1 MMAKWNSFWRRC
13 RAVPCAVW
21 RFYRDGFRSM
31 TVGRYLWA
39 IIIIKVAIL
48 LLVFKLWLLPDRL
61 SRDYDDDASRAQA
74 VREALSGGRR

>member
-1 MMAKWNSFWRRC
+1 
-13 RAVPCAVW
+13 
-21 RFYRDGFRSM
+21 M